1 MIKLVLFDI
10 DGVLTDGKVT
20 IDDTGREYK
29 TLDYRDI
36 DGIFELKRQGVMIGF
51 LTGEA
56 TPIANFF
63 RERFAPD
70 FFYLG
75 CKDKLAT
82 LAEIL
87 HNAELTADEVCY
99 IGDGWRDLP
108 VIESLKY
115 GACPSNALPAVRKAA
130 RLHMKSR
137 GGDGCVHELVE
148 WVMIER
154 QKPTNEVSTSET

>member
-36 DGIFELKRQGVMIGF
+36 DGIFELKRHGVLIGF

-56 TPIANFF
+56 TSIASFF
-63 RERFAPD
+63 RERFEPD

-75 CKDKLAT
+75 CKDKLAA
-82 LAEIL
+82 LKEIL
-87 HNAELTADEVCY
+87 HSAGLMADEVCY
-99 IGDGWRDLP
+99 IGDSWRDLP
-108 VIESLKY
+108 VIETLKY

-130 RLHMKSR
+130 RLQMKSR

-154 QKPTNEVSTSET
+154 QNTAEETSLSEI